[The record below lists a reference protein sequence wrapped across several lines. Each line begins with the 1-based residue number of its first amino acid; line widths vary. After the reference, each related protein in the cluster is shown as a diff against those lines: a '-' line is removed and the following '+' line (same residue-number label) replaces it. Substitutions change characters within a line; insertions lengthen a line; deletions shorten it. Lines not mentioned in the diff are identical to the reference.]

1 MAITRKVDWAA
12 ITTKMSE
19 GTGKKAFRK
28 DDEIAGLYVP
38 KIKDDG
44 TFEALIRFLP
54 SPDTDLPFAILYN
67 HGFEGD
73 GGKWFIENCPKSIG
87 EDCPVCAHAS
97 KIWKSG
103 DEERARKRFKKWSVF
118 SNILVVKDPQT
129 PENEGKVFYFRYGKK
144 MYETIKNKMLPPQ
157 GSIDEP
163 LFVFDYVDGAN
174 FKLKIKSKVI
184 KLGGQNKAVAN
195 YDSSEFVAPSKL
207 GTDAFINEIDSQ
219 LKPLAVFLAKD
230 RFKDSATLLDKLN
243 TIENGAPAAPAQ
255 STPSVAYNKPSAA
268 PAATPAPTA
277 SDDDGA
283 TDDEFFASLGN

>member
-1 MAITRKVDWAA
+1 MAISRKVDWTK
-12 ITTKMSE
+12 ITEKMNE
-19 GTGKKAFRK
+19 NTGKKSFRK

-44 TFEALIRFLP
+44 SFEALIRFLP
-54 SPDTDLPFAILYN
+54 SPDTDLPFAVLYN

-103 DEERARKRFKKWSVF
+103 DEEKARKRFKKWSVF
-118 SNILVVKDPQT
+118 SNILVIKDPQT

-144 MYETIKNKMLPPQ
+144 MYETIRNKMLPAP

-163 LFVFDYVDGAN
+163 LFVFDYEEGAN
-174 FKLKIKSKVI
+174 FKLKIKSKII
-184 KLGGQNKAVAN
+184 KMNGQNKAVAN
-195 YDSSEFVAPSKL
+195 YDSSEFAGKSKL

-230 RFKDSATLLDKLN
+230 RFKDIETLTEKLN
-243 TIENGAPAAPAQ
+243 TCEAIGVAAAPAQ
-255 STPSVAYNKPSAA
+255 ATPTIAYNKPAARPAA
-268 PAATPAPTA
+268 PETETV
-277 SDDDGA
+277 DDGPS
-283 TDDEFFASLGN
+283 DDEFFASLNK

>member
-1 MAITRKVDWAA
+1 MAISRKVDWTK
-12 ITTKMSE
+12 ITEKMNE

-103 DEERARKRFKKWSVF
+103 DEEKARKRFKKWSVF
-118 SNILVVKDPQT
+118 SNILVIKDPQT

-144 MYETIKNKMLPPQ
+144 MYETIRNKMLPPP

-163 LFVFDYVDGAN
+163 LFVFDYEEGAN
-174 FKLKIKSKVI
+174 FKLKIKSKII
-184 KLGGQNKAVAN
+184 KMNGQNKAVAN
-195 YDSSEFVAPSKL
+195 YDSSEFAGVSKL
-207 GTDAFINEIDSQ
+207 GTDSYINEIDSQ
-219 LKPLAVFLAKD
+219 LKPLSVFLAKD
-230 RFKDSATLLDKLN
+230 RFKDTATLIEKLN
-243 TIENGAPAAPAQ
+243 VSEAIGVTAPAATQ
-255 STPSVAYNKPSAA
+255 TSPSIAYNKPAA
-268 PAATPAPTA
+268 KPAPVEDTT
-277 SDDDGA
+277 SDDGA
-283 TDDEFFASLGN
+283 TDDEFFASLNN